1 MVKQAAI
8 FALQPY
14 TAYAFTA
21 NGVLTK
27 RRDAPAA
34 VALFDGALVRAAPP
48 LRAISVA
55 GSTHRPSSRR
65 EAGLDP
71 PDRLGPRSR

>member
-1 MVKQAAI
+1 MVKRAAI

-34 VALFDGALVRAAPP
+34 VALFDGALVRAAAPSTLFLWP
-48 LRAISVA
+48 EVRIDLHPDEKRAWI
-55 GSTHRPSSRR
+55 
-65 EAGLDP
+65 LQID
-71 PDRLGPRSR
+71 